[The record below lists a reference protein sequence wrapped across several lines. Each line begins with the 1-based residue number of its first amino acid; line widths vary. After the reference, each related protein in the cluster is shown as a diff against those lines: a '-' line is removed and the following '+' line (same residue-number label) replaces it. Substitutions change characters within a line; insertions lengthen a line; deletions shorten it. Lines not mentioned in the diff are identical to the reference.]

1 MKVVQNK
8 YYNKQNIEPKKE
20 KNDPDW
26 SDILNLGKYIISLFL
41 IGSLILNV
49 VLYKNIN
56 SFDEANKIET
66 NEILTSK
73 EQEIENLNNEIDTL
87 ETELVN
93 STLENRE
100 DYSNTIVEKQ
110 NIFID
115 GANKFIERYFNYSS
129 NDMADRREKLM
140 EITSPDIIDHVAP
153 KPIENPEEQ
162 LSSDPTFVSELQSV
176 DFYLSRINESNNTA
190 EAVARITYLGSNT
203 EGESTVNGIVRLQL
217 ELSSVDSNEVIIN
230 EYDYSPI
237 R

>member
-8 YYNKQNIEPKKE
+8 NYNKQNIEHKKE
-20 KNDPDW
+20 KNDLDW

-56 SFDEANKIET
+56 SFDEANNIEA
-66 NEILTSK
+66 NEIITLK
-73 EQEIENLNNEIDTL
+73 EQEIENLNNEIDIL

-93 STLENRE
+93 STPENRE
-100 DYSNTIVEKQ
+100 EHSKTMVEKQ

-129 NDMADRREKLM
+129 NDMSDRREKLM

-162 LSSDPTFVSELQSV
+162 LSSDPTFTSELQNV
-176 DFYLSRINESNNTA
+176 DFYLSNINESNNTA

-203 EGESTVNGIVRLQL
+203 EGESTVNGIVHLKL
-217 ELSSVDSNEVIIN
+217 ELNSADGNEVIIN
-230 EYDYSPI
+230 EYDYTPI
-237 R
+237 K